1 MFRKLIIIVLVI
13 VVLIAA
19 GLPAISDA
27 LYSMGVI
34 PLAQSIRADYLTGT
48 ALTVIVALLI
58 LLPSRWRVRVL
69 PRGYVCSVCEASVR
83 PGARYCPACGS
94 RVAA

>member
-1 MFRKLIIIVLVI
+1 MFRKLIVSAPVIGIVLV
-13 VVLIAA
+13 A
-19 GLPAISDA
+19 GLPVISDC
-27 LYSMGVI
+27 LCRIGVI
-34 PLAQSIRADYLTGT
+34 PLARAIRAEYLTGT

-58 LLPSRWRVRVL
+58 LLPSRWCVRIV
-69 PRGYVCSVCEASVR
+69 PRGYECPVCEASVR

>member
-1 MFRKLIIIVLVI
+1 MFRKLIVIALVI
-13 VVLIAA
+13 GILFVA
-19 GLPAISDA
+19 GLPVITEC
-27 LYSMGVI
+27 LCRIGVI
-34 PLAQSIRADYLTGT
+34 PLAKAIRAEYLTGT

-94 RVAA
+94 RVAM